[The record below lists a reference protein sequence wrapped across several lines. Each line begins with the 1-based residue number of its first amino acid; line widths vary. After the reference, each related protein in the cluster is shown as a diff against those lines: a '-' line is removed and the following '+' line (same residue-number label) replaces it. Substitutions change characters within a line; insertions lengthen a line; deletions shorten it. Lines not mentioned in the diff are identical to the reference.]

1 MDVQFTPAHRTA
13 EVDSTRMM
21 VDRLHR
27 AGTAKRNPCNTFN
40 TTHLQ
45 DPRKAPAGAWFP
57 ANAICVL
64 RL

>member
-1 MDVQFTPAHRTA
+1 MDVQFTPAYRTA

-21 VDRLHR
+21 ADTLHR

-45 DPRKAPAGAWFP
+45 DPCKAPAGAWFP
-57 ANAICVL
+57 ANAICVV